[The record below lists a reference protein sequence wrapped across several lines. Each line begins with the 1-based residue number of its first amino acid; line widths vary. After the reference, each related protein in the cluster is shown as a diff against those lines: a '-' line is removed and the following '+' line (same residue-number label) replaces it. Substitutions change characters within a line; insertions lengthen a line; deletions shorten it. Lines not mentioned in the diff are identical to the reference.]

1 MAWRQRLQEVQR
13 QHLAAIL
20 EENNTS
26 SPSIGGHSTLLALA
40 PANSAG
46 VTTKQ
51 KQKQK
56 QKQKT
61 EDGVRHLKSKNKTE
75 SKKRLRLREEDER
88 RAARLAFVDTELNQV
103 NAMAWYHRLDV
114 LSRPQRNP

>member
-20 EENNTS
+20 EENDTS
-26 SPSIGGHSTLLALA
+26 SPSAGGRSTLLALA

-46 VTTKQ
+46 VTTK

-56 QKQKT
+56 RKT
-61 EDGVRHLKSKNKTE
+61 EDGARHQSKSKT
-75 SKKRLRLREEDER
+75 RLRPREEDER
-88 RAARLAFVDTELNQV
+88 RAARLACVDTELNQV

>member
-20 EENNTS
+20 EENDTS
-26 SPSIGGHSTLLALA
+26 SPSVGGHSTLLALA

-46 VTTKQ
+46 VTTK

-56 QKQKT
+56 QKRKT
-61 EDGVRHLKSKNKTE
+61 EDGARHQAKSKTE
-75 SKKRLRLREEDER
+75 SKTRLRPREEDER

-103 NAMAWYHRLDV
+103 NAMAWYHRLAAP
-114 LSRPQRNP
+114 SRPQRNP

>member
-1 MAWRQRLQEVQR
+1 MQEVQR
-13 QHLAAIL
+13 QHLAAML

-26 SPSIGGHSTLLALA
+26 SPSVGGHSTLLALA

-46 VTTKQ
+46 VTTK

-56 QKQKT
+56 RKT
-61 EDGVRHLKSKNKTE
+61 EDGARHQSKSKTE
-75 SKKRLRLREEDER
+75 SKTRLRQREEEER
-88 RAARLAFVDTELNQV
+88 RAARLACVDTELNQV